1 MTRPSPPERP
11 PADPKTE
18 ETLKSKAPPHWFIP
32 AAEGLF
38 CPLTGINCN
47 LTSSPTTRP
56 TRCFRPLAGMS
67 CNICSLGYD
76 QLAQMF
82 PSPCGDKLHN
92 TKLLYLFLQ
101 QKKRTFSG
109 KKAVLRGAKRK
120 ARRAAK
126 MPAAHKTRPAGQKVL
141 RQGGFFWCCF
151 GWFTGCAPG

>member
-18 ETLKSKAPPHWFIP
+18 ESEKQSPSALVHTS
-32 AAEGLF
+32 AEGLF

-56 TRCFRPLAGMS
+56 TRCFRPLAGIS
-67 CNICSLGYD
+67 CNVIIMAELFVAP
-76 QLAQMF
+76 LL

-92 TKLLYLFLQ
+92 TKLLYLFLP
-101 QKKRTFSG
+101 QKKRMFSG
-109 KKAVLRGAKRK
+109 KRPYYGVRSGKPGGR
-120 ARRAAK
+120 K

-141 RQGGFFWCCF
+141 RQGGCFWCCF
-151 GWFTGCAPG
+151 GRLTGCAPG